1 MDAKRAASD
10 ILYMLGDNST
20 HSMIIIPKSSV
31 TGIKQW
37 LTNMKAVC
45 DRSYSSND
53 MRWRDC
59 VNQALFFADFSPELQ
74 MLVWT
79 SRNEHGAVRLETVDA
94 IEAILGDVCETRA
107 QSATIKTCIFCHR
120 SRRASTSHS

>member
-1 MDAKRAASD
+1 
-10 ILYMLGDNST
+10 MLGDNST

-37 LTNMKAVC
+37 LTDMKAVR
-45 DRSYSSND
+45 DRAYSSKD

-79 SRNEHGAVRLETVDA
+79 SRDEHGAVRLETIGA

-107 QSATIKTCIFCHR
+107 QSEIIKIYVFCRR
-120 SRRASTSHS
+120 SR